1 MVFFGL
7 FPTWFALISKEAYN
21 PFLFYL
27 GVFIALGG
35 LVFESI
41 ADHQLQPWRSKTDS
55 KDFID
60 EGLWKYSR
68 HPNYF
73 GECVFWWGTLIN
85 ALSFGS

>member
-1 MVFFGL
+1 LFSLVGLHIVPTLLVFFGL

-41 ADHQLQPWRSKTDS
+41 ADH
-55 KDFID
+55 
-60 EGLWKYSR
+60 
-68 HPNYF
+68 
-73 GECVFWWGTLIN
+73 
-85 ALSFGS
+85 